1 MTPRPDLVGPSPS
14 EDDPPPPFNPRPG
27 SIPPTALAD
36 WLESRMFE
44 QRIIW
49 ITGQLDELVATA
61 AATQLMTL
69 DGSGDDPI
77 QLHLS
82 SGDGTLTAALTL
94 MDTIAALGVPV
105 TAVCTGRLEGP
116 ALGVLAVAHHRQAA
130 SHSRLRLRDEEIVA
144 QGTAAALARELAQH
158 ERQLQRFIEQLG
170 KATEQP
176 AERVEI
182 DVASGRYFDVEEA
195 LQYHLI
201 DEIWHG
207 RPQKTG

>member
-1 MTPRPDLVGPSPS
+1 
-14 EDDPPPPFNPRPG
+14 
-27 SIPPTALAD
+27 
-36 WLESRMFE
+36 MFD

-49 ITGQLDELVATA
+49 IRGRLDDLVATT

-69 DGSGDDPI
+69 DAAGDDPI
-77 QLHLS
+77 QIHLS

-105 TAVCTGRLEGP
+105 TAVCTSRVEGP
-116 ALGVLAVAHHRQAA
+116 ALGVLAVAHHRQAS
-130 SHSRLRLRDEEIVA
+130 SHSRLRLHDEEIA
-144 QGTAAALARELAQH
+144 AAGTATALGQELAQH

-207 RPQKTG
+207 RPQTTG